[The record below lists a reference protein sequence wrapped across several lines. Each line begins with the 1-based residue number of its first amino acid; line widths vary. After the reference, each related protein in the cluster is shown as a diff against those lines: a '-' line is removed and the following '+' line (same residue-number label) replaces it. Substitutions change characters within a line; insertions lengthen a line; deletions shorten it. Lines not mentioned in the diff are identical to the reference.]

1 MTAAAIDQQ
10 MPSEQNGFFIFKEI
24 KNAEPKM
31 KKEPKKKS
39 IFVRNDK
46 EKGSVSH
53 FSGGYHISKIN
64 NRPILIL

>member
-1 MTAAAIDQQ
+1 MAAAAGDQ
-10 MPSEQNGFFIFKEI
+10 MPSDQKGFFIFKEI

-31 KKEPKKKS
+31 KKEHRKKL

-64 NRPILIL
+64 NRPILML